1 MTLNEARPAVDEI
14 MRCVALIH
22 WGNLQRKL
30 ETDLRRKTQ
39 TDTVTGDIATKN
51 GTVYLT
57 LITQIYENMSSF
69 TKMDVALIA
78 EVDKQ
83 NNNSKLTRMPIT
95 KISLSETDPDDAVQ
109 ILNAVVDRLVESN

>member
-78 EVDKQ
+78 EADKQ

-95 KISLSETDPDDAVQ
+95 KISLSETDPDNAVQ

>member
-57 LITQIYENMSSF
+57 LITQIYENMTCF
-69 TKMDVALIA
+69 AEMDIALIA
-78 EVDKQ
+78 EADRQ
-83 NNNSKLTRMPIT
+83 NGNNKLTRTPVT
-95 KISLSETDPDDAVQ
+95 KISLSETDPNDAVQ
-109 ILNAVVDRLVESN
+109 ILNAVVDRLIESN